1 MLEQLN
7 IFSVPSNKSNITE
20 LASRSRKRFFGIDKE
35 HQPPPP
41 PPPLPPL
48 PPNDTLSRQANWS
61 ALHS

>member
-7 IFSVPSNKSNITE
+7 IFSVPSNKFNITE

-41 PPPLPPL
+41 PPPLPTSTTQRYPE
-48 PPNDTLSRQANWS
+48 
-61 ALHS
+61 